1 MTLLSIQALSLPIED
16 PVLKFLLVLIIILG
30 APLLLNKIKVPH
42 LLGLIIAGA
51 IIGPN
56 GFNVLSRD
64 SSIVVSGTTGLLYIM
79 FLAGLEIDMGDFK
92 KNKWKSIT
100 FGLYTFSIPLI
111 LGVLLAHFVLGFS
124 MLSSFIFASIFSTHT
139 LISYPIIGK
148 LGLVKNRAVNIV
160 VGGTMIT
167 DVLALLILAIVVGI
181 TQGEVN
187 TAFWTKLF
195 VSFSL
200 FSFIVLWLFPILSR
214 WFFKKVHDKIS
225 QYIFVLVMIYLAALL
240 AELAGLEAIIGAFFA
255 GLALN
260 KLIPHTSAL
269 MNRIE
274 FVGNAIFIPFFLISV
289 GMLIDFKV
297 FLKDFETIKV
307 IVLMTTVAVL
317 SKYLA
322 AVFTQKTFSFTH
334 LEKNLIF
341 GLSVSH
347 AAATLAV
354 VMVGYNIIIGE
365 NEMGEPIRL
374 LNESVLNGSIVLIL
388 ISCTLSSFS
397 TQSTGQ
403 KLVLE
408 DSEESL
414 SDDQQLEEA
423 ILLTMNKEET
433 VEPMVNLALAL
444 KSKSN
449 TNQVYG
455 LNIINENPTD
465 SSEKKSEKILHQ
477 AVNLAASTDVQ
488 MHSLKRYD
496 PEVMKG
502 IHNVIKELKVSDVL
516 FGLESKKGFSPTF
529 IYNLYNSKIYE
540 SNTNVFVYHA
550 AQPLATIK
558 KYAVIIP
565 PKAKHDSGFY
575 HALVRVWNIAKNS
588 GCKMNFITTEDIIEI
603 LNKILKKSNIECEF
617 TEQKDWNNL
626 EKTIANIST
635 DEGLIVFMQQS
646 KAASFLSGINDIP
659 RMMNQYLMDKNYLLI
674 YPYNETTSFADN
686 KFVSNHDDYMKIS
699 DTIGKLFKA

>member
-1 MTLLSIQALSLPIED
+1 
-16 PVLKFLLVLIIILG
+16 
-30 APLLLNKIKVPH
+30 
-42 LLGLIIAGA
+42 
-51 IIGPN
+51 
-56 GFNVLSRD
+56 
-64 SSIVVSGTTGLLYIM
+64 
-79 FLAGLEIDMGDFK
+79 
-92 KNKWKSIT
+92 
-100 FGLYTFSIPLI
+100 
-111 LGVLLAHFVLGFS
+111 
-124 MLSSFIFASIFSTHT
+124 

-200 FSFIVLWLFPILSR
+200 FSVIVLWLFPIISR
-214 WFFKKVHDKIS
+214 WFFKKVQDKIS

-289 GMLIDFKV
+289 GMLIDFNV
-297 FLKDFETIKV
+297 FFKDFETIKV
-307 IVLMTTVAVL
+307 IVLMTSVAVL
-317 SKYLA
+317 AKYLA
-322 AVFTQKTFSFTH
+322 AVFTQKTFRLTK
-334 LEKNLIF
+334 LEKKLIF

-397 TQSTGQ
+397 TQATGE
-403 KLVLE
+403 KLALE

-414 SDDQQLEEA
+414 TEDFQLEEA
-423 ILLTMNKEET
+423 ILITINQEET
-433 VEPMVNLALAL
+433 VESLVNLALSL

-449 TNQVYG
+449 TNQVYA
-455 LNIINENPTD
+455 LNIINENKNEN
-465 SSEKKSEKILHQ
+465 SEKKSEKILKNAIHI
-477 AVNLAASTDVQ
+477 AASSDIQ
-488 MHSLKRYD
+488 LQALKRYD
-496 PEVMKG
+496 NEVMKG
-502 IHNVIKELKVSDVL
+502 INNVIKEIKVSDVI
-516 FGLESKKGFSPTF
+516 FGLDSKKGFSPTF
-529 IYNLYNSKIYE
+529 IFNLYNSKLYE
-540 SNTNVFVYHA
+540 NNSNIFVYHA
-550 AQPLATIK
+550 AQPIATIK
-558 KYAVIIP
+558 KYTIIIP
-565 PKAKHDSGFY
+565 PNSQRESGFY
-575 HALVRVWNIAKNS
+575 HALVRVWNIAKNT
-588 GCKMNFITTEDIIEI
+588 GCKMIFITTEEI
-603 LNKILKKSNIECEF
+603 KNILEKILQKSNIDCQF
-617 TEQKDWNNL
+617 TVSENWDNL
-626 EKTIANIST
+626 ENIVTNINKDHGFIAFMKQTKT
-635 DEGLIVFMQQS
+635 
-646 KAASFLSGINDIP
+646 ASFSFSINNIP
-659 RMMNQYLMDKNYLLI
+659 RMMNQYLMDKNYILV
-674 YPYNETTSFADN
+674 YPYNEEATFSDN
-686 KFVSNHDDYMKIS
+686 KFISNHDDYMKIGE
-699 DTIGKLFKA
+699 TIGKLFKA

>member
-1 MTLLSIQALSLPIED
+1 MILLSIQNLSLPIED

-30 APLLLNKIKVPH
+30 APLILNKIKVPH

-56 GFNVLSRD
+56 GFNVLARD

-92 KNKWKSIT
+92 KNKWKSIG
-100 FGLYTFSIPLI
+100 FGLYTFSIPLL
-111 LGVLLAHFVLGFS
+111 LGVLLAHFILGFS

-187 TAFWTKLF
+187 SAFWIKLF

-200 FSFIVLWLFPILSR
+200 FSIIVLWGFPIIAR

-240 AELAGLEAIIGAFFA
+240 SEIAGLEAIIGAFFA

-307 IVLMTTVAVL
+307 VVLMTTVAVL
-317 SKYLA
+317 AKYLA
-322 AVFTQKTFSFTH
+322 AVFTQKTFKFTK

-397 TQSTGQ
+397 TQATGQ
-403 KLVLE
+403 KLALE

-414 SDDQQLEEA
+414 ADDNQLEEA
-423 ILLTMNKEET
+423 ILLTLNKDET
-433 VEPMVNLALAL
+433 VEPLVNLALSL
-444 KSKSN
+444 KSKHN
-449 TNQVYG
+449 TDQVFA
-455 LNIINENPTD
+455 LNIISENNNENSD
-465 SSEKKSEKILHQ
+465 KSSEKLLHT
-477 AVNLAASTDVQ
+477 AVTLAASTDTKVQ
-488 MHSLKRYD
+488 TIKRYD
-496 PEVMKG
+496 SEVLKG
-502 IHNVIKELKVSDVL
+502 VNHVIKELKVSDVL

-529 IYNLYNSKIYE
+529 IYNLYNSKIDE
-540 SNTNVFVYHA
+540 NNTNVFVYHA
-550 AQPLATIK
+550 AQPMATIK
-558 KYAVIIP
+558 KYSVLIP
-565 PKAKHDSGFY
+565 PQAQHSSGFY

-588 GCKMNFITTEDIIEI
+588 GCTMNFITNEKTIEI
-603 LNKILKKSNIECEF
+603 LEKILKKSNIECQF
-617 TEQKDWNNL
+617 TVMNDWGNIQEIITEINKDQGFIAFMEQ
-626 EKTIANIST
+626 T
-635 DEGLIVFMQQS
+635 
-646 KAASFLSGINDIP
+646 KAASFISGINDIP
-659 RMMNQYLMDKNYLLI
+659 RLMNQYLMDKNYLLI
-674 YPYNETTSFADN
+674 YPYNDNSSFMDN
-686 KFVSNHDDYMKIS
+686 KFVSNHDDYVKIGEIVS
-699 DTIGKLFKA
+699 KLFKA